1 MKLIPHLMLVLLL
14 AACSSANESK
24 NIGSI
29 ERMDPSLD
37 QIIHADATVEILGE
51 GYTWSEGPVWIEERK
66 MLLFSDVPANKI
78 YRWTEAEGVT
88 EYLTPSGYTGSGPSK
103 SSEPGSNG
111 LVLDRE
117 GKLVLCQHGDRRIA
131 RMDAPF
137 NEPSPTFVTIADGY
151 NGKKF
156 NSPNDA
162 VYRSDGALFFT
173 DPPYGLPEREND
185 PSRELP
191 WHGVY
196 KVSLDGKVSLLVD
209 SITRPNGIGLTPDE
223 RTLIVANSD
232 PRKPMWYAFDLAD
245 GDSLANARI
254 FFDASD
260 SGGDPGLPDGF
271 KIDKQGN
278 VFACGPGGIW
288 IFNPEARLLGKVRL
302 PEATANCALA
312 DGDQT
317 LYITSKQY
325 LLRVKMR

>member
-1 MKLIPHLMLVLLL
+1 MKLPPYLALCVLL
-14 AACSSANESK
+14 AACTSVKESK
-24 NIGSI
+24 TIGSI

-37 QIIHADATVEILGE
+37 QIITRDATIEVLGE
-51 GYTWSEGPVWIEERK
+51 GYVWSEGPVWVASGK
-66 MLLFSDVPANKI
+66 MLLFSDVPTNKI
-78 YRWTEAEGVT
+78 YRWTDAEGVS
-88 EYLTPSGYTGSGPSK
+88 EYLTPSGYTGSEPTN

-111 LVLDRE
+111 LILDRE

-131 RMDAPF
+131 RLEAPF
-137 NEPSPTFVTIADGY
+137 NDPTSAFVTIADNY

-162 VYRSDGALFFT
+162 VYRSNGDLFFT

-196 KVSLDGKVSLLVD
+196 KVSVDGQVSLLVD

-223 RTLIVANSD
+223 KTLIVANSD
-232 PRKPMWYAFDLAD
+232 PDKPLWYAFDLAES
-245 GDSLANARI
+245 DSLVNARV

-260 SGGDPGLPDGF
+260 SSGDPGLPDGF

-278 VFACGPGGIW
+278 VFASGPGGIW
-288 IFNPEARLLGKVRL
+288 IFNVKARLLGKIRL
-302 PEATANCALA
+302 PEATSNCALA
-312 DGDQT
+312 DDDQT

-325 LLRVKMR
+325 LLRVRLR